1 MVMVPILEVSK
12 DMETF
17 ADEVILDKYS
27 HSFDELKKR
36 GIQNYMPTEK
46 EIEDFKMLRYLY
58 INGLQKM

>member
-1 MVMVPILEVSK
+1 
-12 DMETF
+12 METF

-36 GIQNYMPTEK
+36 RIQIYMPIEK